1 MELDS
6 QKGEI
11 LVDFSLETT
20 LLQKFTLVFLILEMT
35 QHHKI
40 LGRYYFHN
48 IINIAA
54 ILKLLLERGKCLQN
68 KHALFMYTIITLT
81 KHLLTLT
88 TQFACK
94 T

>member
-40 LGRYYFHN
+40 LGKYYFHN
-48 IINIAA
+48 
-54 ILKLLLERGKCLQN
+54 
-68 KHALFMYTIITLT
+68 
-81 KHLLTLT
+81 
-88 TQFACK
+88 
-94 T
+94 